1 MEVTFQSHLLDSNI
15 YQTKYRSWWLAILDQ
30 NTLHSH
36 CLSNYFKSV
45 ASILHT
51 LCYRFFV
58 GSLSGLIGA
67 GSVYPIDLIKT
78 RMMNQRN
85 SKEMIS
91 RAHAYHDTMDC
102 VMKTLRCSISL
113 GHRAKIPSDSI
124 PFSNLKASGIGS
136 MKNIPQSG
144 SCTKSQIL
152 CIKC

>member
-1 MEVTFQSHLLDSNI
+1 MKQVTKRIVDIKLVEKPEDRTGFIEFLE
-15 YQTKYRSWWLAILDQ
+15 
-30 NTLHSH
+30 
-36 CLSNYFKSV
+36 SV
-45 ASILHT
+45 
-51 LCYRFFV
+51 YRFFV

-152 CIKC
+152 YIKC